1 METGL
6 GGVTSR
12 RDILGGPVDGLVLS
26 LSPPAPALG
35 SEPVQKQQGAEKE
48 PGQCQIPKQECRAS
62 GRTE

>member
-1 METGL
+1 M
-6 GGVTSR
+6 
-12 RDILGGPVDGLVLS
+12 LGGPVNGLVLS

-35 SEPVQKQQGAEKE
+35 SEPVQKQQGAEKK